1 MKQLIIVCDEN
12 TKEFGNYLRQLVSSN
27 DDKEGEVVGIEDGSV
42 SAVIWT
48 DKQYLDNAP
57 QISSEQHILFIG
69 KNKASRDEM
78 VGMDIR
84 YDKYGMK
91 YGWRGKR
98 GLLLVDEDVKKDDV
112 DDFINYCADYE
123 KEITSNENSKFGR
136 TKDKLKIGKIAA
148 GILFPPALV
157 AAPLVTKKL
166 EIKTQQNKALI
177 LIFYLEGLKNFLEE

>member
-12 TKEFGNYLRQLVSSN
+12 TKEFGSYLLQLVSAN
-27 DDKEGEVVGIEDGSV
+27 DDKEGEVVGIEDGTV

-57 QISSEQHILFIG
+57 QVASGQHVLFIG

-84 YDKYGMK
+84 FDKFGMK

-98 GLLLVDEDVKKDDV
+98 GLLLVDEDVKKDDI
-112 DDFINYCADYE
+112 DDFVNFCAEYE
-123 KEITSNENSKFGR
+123 KEVTSNENSKFGR
-136 TKDKLKIGKIAA
+136 AKDKLKIGKIAA

-157 AAPLVTKKL
+157 AAPAVTKKL
-166 EIKTQQNKALI
+166 EVKTHQNKALT
-177 LIFYLEGLKNFLEE
+177 LIFYLEGLRDFLEE